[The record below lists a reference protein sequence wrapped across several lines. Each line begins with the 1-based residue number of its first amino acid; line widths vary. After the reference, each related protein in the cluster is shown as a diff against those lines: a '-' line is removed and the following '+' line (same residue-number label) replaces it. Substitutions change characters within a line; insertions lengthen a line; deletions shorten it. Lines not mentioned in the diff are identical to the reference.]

1 MEFDTVVRR
10 RRMCRSFED
19 RPVPLEVVDR
29 ILAAA
34 RRAPSAGFSQGWAFV
49 VLEGPEQTG
58 RFWEMASEP
67 GWRANP
73 NWPGL
78 LRAPVIILPMAHEQ
92 AYRDRYSEPDK
103 GSVPPGDQVWTM
115 PYWLVDTSFATMLIL
130 LSAINEGLGALLFD
144 VDHGRQALL
153 ADLGVPKGY
162 EPVGAVALGY
172 PDGKDRPSPSLARG
186 HRPTGDVVHRGG
198 W

>member
-1 MEFDTVVRR
+1 MEFDAVVRR

-19 RPVPLEVVDR
+19 RPVPPEVVDR

-34 RRAPSAGFSQGWAFV
+34 RRAPSAGFSQGWAFL
-49 VLEGPEQTG
+49 VLEGSEQTG
-58 RFWEMASEP
+58 RFWELASEP
-67 GWRANP
+67 GWRAQP

-103 GSVPPGDQVWTM
+103 GSVPPRDQVWTV
-115 PYWLVDTSFATMLIL
+115 PYWLVDTSMATMLIL
-130 LSAINEGLGALLFD
+130 LSAVNEGLGALLFD

-153 ADLGVPKGY
+153 ADLGVPAGY
-162 EPVGAVALGY
+162 EPVGAVAIGY
-172 PDGKDRPSPSLARG
+172 ADAQDRPSPSLVRG
-186 HRPTGDVVHRGG
+186 RGPAGDIVHRGG

>member
-1 MEFDTVVRR
+1 MEFDTVLRR
-10 RRMCRSFED
+10 RRMCRSFKD
-19 RPVPLEVVDR
+19 RPLPPEVVDR

-67 GWRANP
+67 EWRAKP

-78 LRAPVIILPMAHEQ
+78 LRAPVIILPLTHEQ

-103 GSVPPGDQVWTM
+103 GAIPPEDQVWPV
-115 PYWLVDTSFATMLIL
+115 PYWLVDTSMATLLIL
-130 LSAINEGLGALLFD
+130 LAAVNEGLGALLFD
-144 VDHGRQALL
+144 VHHGRQALL
-153 ADLGVPKGY
+153 ADLDVPGGY
-162 EPVGAVALGY
+162 EPIGAIAIGY
-172 PDGKDRPSPSLARG
+172 PDGHDRPSPSLTRG
-186 HRPTGDVVHRGG
+186 HRPEADVIHRGR